1 MENISSVWADPNR
14 LEGQVNPGLGEEQIE
29 IMWQMGVA
37 SLASNNNQLVIP
49 NFMAVQLSE
58 KNVND
63 LKTRFR

>member
-1 MENISSVWADPNR
+1 MENISSFSADATVF
-14 LEGQVNPGLGEEQIE
+14 GGHVDSGLGQEQME

-58 KNVND
+58 KNVID
-63 LKTRFR
+63 LKTLFR